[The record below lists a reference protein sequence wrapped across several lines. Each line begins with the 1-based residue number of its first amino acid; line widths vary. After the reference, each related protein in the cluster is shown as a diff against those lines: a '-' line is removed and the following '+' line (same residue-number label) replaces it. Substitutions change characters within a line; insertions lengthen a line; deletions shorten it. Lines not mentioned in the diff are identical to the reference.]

1 MKVVFLS
8 NFYNHHQQPF
18 SEKMFELT
26 KGGYRFIATTEVP
39 DSRRQMGYH
48 DNRPEFL
55 LRYYDENE
63 RSEAQRLI
71 DEADIVI
78 SGGKGE
84 DCLSRRKQEKKVIIR
99 CSERPLKNGFEV
111 LKYPLRW
118 LRWHRANPVGV
129 PIYLLCAS
137 AYAAGDYA
145 AFGLFKNKRMKWGYF
160 PEFIKYENINTV
172 IKEKNKREILWC
184 GRFLDWK
191 HPDDVLRLAKR
202 LKDSGKV
209 FHISMIGT
217 GEMEDTLKG
226 LCRELGV
233 EDKVSIPG
241 AMSPEEVREK
251 MKTAGIFL
259 LTSDRKEGWGAV
271 LNEAMNSACA
281 VIGTKEAGSVP
292 YLINDKE
299 NGIVYSSGDV
309 DTLYD
314 LVSNLLD
321 APAEQDRLGKAA
333 YQTISD
339 EWNPDIASERLFSVC
354 KVILDG
360 GDINGM
366 FSSGPCSP
374 HE

>member
-18 SEKMFELT
+18 SEKMYELT
-26 KGGYRFIATTEVP
+26 AGGYRFIATTKVP
-39 DSRRQMGYH
+39 ESRKQMGYY
-48 DNRPEFL
+48 DDRPGFL
-55 LRYYDENE
+55 LRYYEENE
-63 RSEAQRLI
+63 RAEAQRLI
-71 DEADIVI
+71 GEADIVI

-84 DCLSRRKQEKKVIIR
+84 DCLSRRKRKKKVIIR

-111 LKYPLRW
+111 LKYPYRW
-118 LRWHRANPVGV
+118 IGWHRMNPRGV

-137 AYAAGDYA
+137 AFAAGDYA
-145 AFGLFKNKRMKWGYF
+145 AFGMFKNKRMKWGYF
-160 PEFIKYENINTV
+160 PRFIKYENINT
-172 IKEKNKREILWC
+172 IIEEKNKREILWC

-202 LKDSGKV
+202 LKDSGRD

-217 GEMEDTLKG
+217 GEMEETLND
-226 LCRELGV
+226 LCRELDV
-233 EDKVSIPG
+233 EDKVSLIG
-241 AMSPEEVREK
+241 AMPPEEVREK
-251 MKTAGIFL
+251 MKNAGVFL

-292 YLINDKE
+292 YLIKDRE
-299 NGIVYSSGDV
+299 NGIIYSSGDV
-309 DTLYD
+309 DALYD
-314 LVSNLLD
+314 SVSCLLD
-321 APAEQDRLGKAA
+321 APAEQARLGKAA

-339 EWNPDIASERLFSVC
+339 EWNPDIATERLFSVC
-354 KVILDG
+354 KVILGG
-360 GDINGM
+360 GDINTL

-374 HE
+374 G

>member
-26 KGGYRFIATTEVP
+26 GGGYRFIATTRVP
-39 DSRRQMGYH
+39 WSRKQMGYH
-48 DNRPEFL
+48 DDRPDFL
-55 LRYYDENE
+55 LRFYEENE
-63 RSEAQRLI
+63 RAEAQRLI

-84 DCLSRRKQEKKVIIR
+84 DSLVSRKREKKVIIR
-99 CSERPLKNGFEV
+99 CSERPLKNGFEA
-111 LKYPLRW
+111 LKYPYRW
-118 LRWHRANPVGV
+118 IRWHRMNPRGV

-137 AYAAGDYA
+137 AYAADDYA
-145 AFGLFKNKRMKWGYF
+145 AFGLFKNRRIKWGYF
-160 PEFIKYENINTV
+160 PEFIKYENIDAV

-191 HPDDVLRLAKR
+191 HPDDALWLAKR
-202 LKDSGKV
+202 LKDSGRD

-217 GEMEDTLKG
+217 GEMEGALNN

-233 EDKVSIPG
+233 EDKVSFTG
-241 AMSPEEVREK
+241 AMSPEEVRER
-251 MKTAGIFL
+251 MKTAGVFL

-292 YLINDKE
+292 YLIKDHE
-299 NGIVYSSGDV
+299 NGIVYSSGNIDA
-309 DTLYD
+309 LYD
-314 LVSNLLD
+314 AASNLLD
-321 APAEQDRLGKAA
+321 APDEQARLGKAA
-333 YQTISD
+333 YRTISD
-339 EWNPDIASERLFSVC
+339 EWNPDIAAERLFTVC

-360 GDINGM
+360 GDIHTL

-374 HE
+374 G

>member
-26 KGGYRFIATTEVP
+26 GGGYRFIAATKVP
-39 DSRRQMGYH
+39 ESRKQMGYH
-48 DNRPEFL
+48 DYRPDFL
-55 LRYYDENE
+55 LRLYEEDE
-63 RSEAQRLI
+63 RAEAQRLI

-84 DCLSRRKQEKKVIIR
+84 ECLSRRKREKKVIIR
-99 CSERPLKNGFEV
+99 CAERPLKNGFEV
-111 LKYPLRW
+111 LKYPYRW
-118 LRWHRANPVGV
+118 KKMHRNNPSGV

-137 AYAAGDYA
+137 AYTAGDYA
-145 AFGLFKNKRMKWGYF
+145 AFGMFKNKKMKWGYF
-160 PEFIKYENINTV
+160 PEFIKYDNINTV
-172 IKEKNKREILWC
+172 IEEKNKREILWC

-202 LKDSGKV
+202 LKDSGRD

-217 GEMEDTLKG
+217 GEMEETLKK
-226 LCRELGV
+226 LCCELGV
-233 EDKVSIPG
+233 EDKVSLPG
-241 AMSPEEVREK
+241 AMPPEKVREK
-251 MKTAGIFL
+251 MKAAGVFL

-292 YLINDKE
+292 YLIKDKE

-309 DTLYD
+309 DALYD
-314 LVSNLLD
+314 SVSGLLD
-321 APAEQDRLGKAA
+321 APEEQARLGKAA
-333 YQTISD
+333 YQTILD
-339 EWNPDIASERLFSVC
+339 EWNPDIAAERLFSVC
-354 KVILDG
+354 KVILGG
-360 GDINGM
+360 GDINSLY
-366 FSSGPCSP
+366 SSGPCSP
-374 HE
+374 G